1 MTTGKED
8 DETATAGEPA
18 GSKGKKEIRLK
29 QFLVRGSKDVRDESA
44 KQKAFFILATC
55 AKNARKEFEDRFGLQ
70 VIVCSEIAES
80 GFTKDDVSKHDFWKE
95 KLNWELEIPEKRMSD
110 GARRYFETK
119 ERAERVLEAKRKFG
133 VGDWDSATEEQ
144 YASVR
149 AWLARNS

>member
-1 MTTGKED
+1 MATGKED
-8 DETATAGEPA
+8 NGTAPAVEPA
-18 GSKGKKEIRLK
+18 ETKDKKEIRLK

-70 VIVCSEIAES
+70 VLVCNEIAES
-80 GFTKDDVSKHDFWKE
+80 GFTKDDASRYDFWKE
-95 KLNWELEIPEKRMSD
+95 NLNWELEIPEKKMSD

-119 ERAERVLEAKRKFG
+119 GRAERVLEAKRKFG
-133 VGDWDSATEEQ
+133 VGDWDSATDEQ

-149 AWLARNS
+149 AWLARKS